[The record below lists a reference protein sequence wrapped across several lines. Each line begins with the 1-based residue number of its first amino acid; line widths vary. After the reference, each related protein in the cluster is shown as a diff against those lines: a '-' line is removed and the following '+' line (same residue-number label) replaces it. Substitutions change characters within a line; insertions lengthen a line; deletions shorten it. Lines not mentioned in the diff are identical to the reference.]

1 YAGNGFDGYF
11 NGSIDEVRIYNR
23 ALSPKE
29 VRDLYNWAP
38 GPTAYWNF
46 DEKTGTNLYDRSG
59 NGNNSTA
66 FTGSPAWVSGKYGG
80 ALDFNG
86 TTGNVT
92 VPVINSKSITVEGW
106 FYRDVLDT
114 TNADAIFGG
123 WYWVSDGQL
132 RQGYDLRFFINQST
146 LNWIVE
152 TTNGS
157 TVSEVAVTSSALNTG
172 VWYHAAGTYDS
183 TSGKSYLYINGVLS
197 GSATGTAGNT
207 IVPQTQYTD
216 MRIGYSRVNNGYFD
230 GKIDDVRIYNY
241 PRTQKQ
247 IVEDMNASHSAP
259 GSPVGS
265 AVGYW
270 KFDEGYGSTTYD
282 SSVNP
287 LNGTLSIGATG
298 SQTTVAQARTNGN
311 AGKFNKGI
319 SFDGTDDQLNMGYN
333 SKLNL
338 PNDFTL
344 SFWVY
349 NRKAS
354 GTTEPKLLLYHE
366 VYLTSGFR
374 VWINNNNYFQFMTN
388 QSGGNISITSSAP
401 LNQGQ
406 WYHLAVTYS
415 GTTATLYINGKANNS
430 GTGTYVASGAN
441 YYLAGM
447 GDSRYYYD
455 AIVDEVKIYNS
466 ALTEDEVKLDYNHGG
481 ALVMGAT
488 STDSS
493 GNPDNSSAR
502 EYCIPGDTTSC
513 SAPVAE
519 WKMDE
524 KTGTNAYDTSG
535 NGNTAVLAP
544 GSNQPTWSTGKIGS
558 SLSFDGGDYTT
569 ITNNSTLQPTSAIT
583 VEAWVKMNSFTDSWL
598 ISNQK
603 STYDANFGYELREDT
618 PTNGFLF
625 RVGNG
630 TTSSSRASATGLST
644 GVWYHVVG
652 VFDGSNTFIY
662 LNGVGSTGGALT
674 GPIDYTGVA
683 SSMYIGQRSDN
694 AFRTN
699 GYIDNVR
706 IFNYARTPA
715 QIAWDYNRGG
725 PVGWWKMD
733 ECQGTTANDSSGN
746 GNTGTIT
753 EPGLG
758 SNVGVG
764 TCTGS
769 SGTMWKDGATGKF
782 NSSLEFDGTD
792 DRVSIPT
799 SVSLPKIT
807 VSAWIKTSTST
818 EQYITERS
826 NSSYYFATGGAAAGK
841 VCFYLAG
848 ASPSWL
854 CSSNRVDDG
863 SWHHVVGTYDGTNKI
878 VYVDGKNVA
887 SIGGSGDISSGGSNA
902 INIGVRN
909 NAGSYVNYFNGQI
922 DDVKIYN
929 YGMTPTQ
936 IKTLYNDGAVRF
948 GPATGSP

>member
-1 YAGNGFDGYF
+1 MYVDEAADTIAFAVAHDSVGDQKATNLVSLPLNQWVHVVGTYDLSTVKIYINGTLQDTQSYSQTITYSSDPLELGRTYYG
-11 NGSIDEVRIYNR
+11 GSGVHQFKGLIDEV
-23 ALSPKE
+23 K
-29 VRDLYNWAP
+29 LY
-38 GPTAYWNF
+38 
-46 DEKTGTNLYDRSG
+46 S
-59 NGNNSTA
+59 
-66 FTGSPAWVSGKYGG
+66 
-80 ALDFNG
+80 
-86 TTGNVT
+86 
-92 VPVINSKSITVEGW
+92 
-106 FYRDVLDT
+106 
-114 TNADAIFGG
+114 
-123 WYWVSDGQL
+123 
-132 RQGYDLRFFINQST
+132 
-146 LNWIVE
+146 
-152 TTNGS
+152 
-157 TVSEVAVTSSALNTG
+157 
-172 VWYHAAGTYDS
+172 
-183 TSGKSYLYINGVLS
+183 
-197 GSATGTAGNT
+197 
-207 IVPQTQYTD
+207 
-216 MRIGYSRVNNGYFD
+216 
-230 GKIDDVRIYNY
+230 
-241 PRTQKQ
+241 
-247 IVEDMNASHSAP
+247 
-259 GSPVGS
+259 
-265 AVGYW
+265 
-270 KFDEGYGSTTYD
+270 
-282 SSVNP
+282 
-287 LNGTLSIGATG
+287 
-298 SQTTVAQARTNGN
+298 
-311 AGKFNKGI
+311 
-319 SFDGTDDQLNMGYN
+319 
-333 SKLNL
+333 
-338 PNDFTL
+338 
-344 SFWVY
+344 
-349 NRKAS
+349 
-354 GTTEPKLLLYHE
+354 
-366 VYLTSGFR
+366 
-374 VWINNNNYFQFMTN
+374 
-388 QSGGNISITSSAP
+388 
-401 LNQGQ
+401 
-406 WYHLAVTYS
+406 
-415 GTTATLYINGKANNS
+415 
-430 GTGTYVASGAN
+430 
-441 YYLAGM
+441 
-447 GDSRYYYD
+447 
-455 AIVDEVKIYNS
+455 S
-466 ALTEDEVKLDYNHGG
+466 ALTEDEIKLDYNHGAAMVLG
-481 ALVMGAT
+481 KI
-488 STDSS
+488 STDTDGSTPS
-493 GNPDNSSAR
+493 DADSRG
-502 EYCIPGDTTSC
+502 YCIPGDTTSC
-513 SAPVAE
+513 SAPVGE